1 MQSPLWKRT
10 FLAGAL
16 GILLFSPCPSL
27 AEEILHEEHSH
38 YREQVRRIQ
47 EALEKGK
54 NENDIKSLLAD
65 ARRSAQWIFKEPKA
79 AEKVNRRLG
88 RRIDKEFFDLNLPVL
103 IHTLPAQPFLLQKT
117 TAHSSLVTN
126 FEEGTLTVRVT
137 VPFFEDSGRRKA
149 RNEAVFLSIILL
161 RTGIMDLPVR
171 EFVPLSKTIPPEA
184 SLSGGTIEQYLV
196 SKGLTPSGLSVKIH
210 TLAAGGGI
218 ALARIVIPLPLHI
231 GDALALDMERSATT
245 PFVPAGRE
253 RSSRRKLPP
262 TGLVID
268 ARAFRVRPFRD
279 LVLLSGTRHILMIP
293 DAGRPSDS
301 LPFGWAGWSDGQ
313 ETVSIEKRVGE
324 NPLVVRPEEFLHHQV
339 FVFSRKDAER
349 IYRTLVPSKLLFTGH
364 IMVLVLPQNLLRP
377 APPPQPTT
385 GHS

>member
-1 MQSPLWKRT
+1 MPRPLWKT
-10 FLAGAL
+10 TCLAGAL
-16 GILLFSPCPSL
+16 GILLIAPCSSL

-54 NENDIKSLLAD
+54 KENDIKSLLTD
-65 ARRSAQWIFKEPKA
+65 ARRSARWIFKEPKA
-79 AEKVNRRLG
+79 ADKVNRRLG

-103 IHTLPAQPFLLQKT
+103 IHPLPARPFLLQKT

-126 FEEGTLTVRVT
+126 FEEGTLTVRVA

-161 RTGIMDLPVR
+161 RTGILDLPVR

-196 SKGLTPSGLSVKIH
+196 SKGLTPSGLSVEIH

-218 ALARIVIPLPLHI
+218 ALARIVIPVPLHI
-231 GDALALDMERSATT
+231 GDALALDMERSAAASFAPT
-245 PFVPAGRE
+245 GRE
-253 RSSRRKLPP
+253 LPPRRNLPP

-279 LVLLSGTRHILMIP
+279 LVLLSDTRHILMIP
-293 DAGRPSDS
+293 DEGRPSAS

-313 ETVSIEKRVGE
+313 ETTPLEKRVGE
-324 NPLVVRPEEFLHHQV
+324 NPLVLRPEEFLHHQV
-339 FVFSRKDAER
+339 FVFTRKDSER
-349 IYRTLVPSKLLFTGH
+349 IFRSLIPSRLLSAGH
-364 IMVLVLPQNLLRP
+364 IMVLVSPQNLVRP
-377 APPPQPTT
+377 APSPPPTT